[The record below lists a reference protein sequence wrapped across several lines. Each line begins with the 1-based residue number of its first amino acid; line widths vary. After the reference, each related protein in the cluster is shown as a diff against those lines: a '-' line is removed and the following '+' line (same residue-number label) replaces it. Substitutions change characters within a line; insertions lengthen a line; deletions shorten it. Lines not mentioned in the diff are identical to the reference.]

1 MSQTPNRSKACHHGQ
16 IKHDHVDNVTLVLVE
31 VNTFWTK
38 IRRSLGVW
46 MFKETPPLEG
56 LCRNGSSETRGQGRK
71 ERRDDLAKLE
81 SG

>member
-16 IKHDHVDNVTLVLVE
+16 IKHDHVDNVSLVLVE

-38 IRRSLGVW
+38 IQRIPGVW
-46 MFKETPPLEG
+46 MFKETPPYRDSAG
-56 LCRNGSSETRGQGRK
+56 MDPVKPGGQGRK
-71 ERRDDLAKLE
+71 ERRDDLANLE